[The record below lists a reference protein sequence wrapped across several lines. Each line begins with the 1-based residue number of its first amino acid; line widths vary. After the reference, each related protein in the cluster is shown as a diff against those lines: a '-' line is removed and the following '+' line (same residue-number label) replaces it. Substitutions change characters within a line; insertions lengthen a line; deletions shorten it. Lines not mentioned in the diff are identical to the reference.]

1 MYMAHVART
10 RREGHML
17 QQIVCFCMFVLQ
29 ETLRV
34 EFSDR
39 TLLAVAHRLHTII
52 EADRWGGYSNA

>member
-1 MYMAHVART
+1 
-10 RREGHML
+10 ML
-17 QQIVCFCMFVLQ
+17 QQIVCFCIFVLQ